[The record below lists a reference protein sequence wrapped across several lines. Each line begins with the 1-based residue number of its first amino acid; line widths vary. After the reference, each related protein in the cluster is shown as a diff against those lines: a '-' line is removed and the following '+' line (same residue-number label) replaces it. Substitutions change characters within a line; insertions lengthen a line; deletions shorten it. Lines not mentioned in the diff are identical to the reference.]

1 MRWQS
6 SSSSS
11 KNSTRAEMAVL
22 VLSIMR
28 CILSRRLIR
37 RVDANELS
45 TLMES
50 MNIHMEKAELLSL
63 IAIVDE
69 NGSGQIEFNE
79 FVLMMSNLRRGK
91 SNKLSKFVQMS
102 KQAFQI
108 RQEFHALDDNPVK
121 GCRVVPFKQDMR
133 QWTVF
138 LQGPADTPYDGGV
151 FRFHFQFGHDYP
163 YEPPIV
169 SLQTRIYHVN
179 FIMLLDGTAPTEWL
193 ASMWTPDWRSRTL
206 LERLVLLFRDPKPEL
221 MIPIY
226 NARDAPPT
234 VGTTARS
241 FGIDCF
247 NQFVEHPDE
256 FVRIATEITKQYA
269 TPPPSV

>member
-1 MRWQS
+1 
-6 SSSSS
+6 
-11 KNSTRAEMAVL
+11 
-22 VLSIMR
+22 
-28 CILSRRLIR
+28 
-37 RVDANELS
+37 
-45 TLMES
+45 
-50 MNIHMEKAELLSL
+50 
-63 IAIVDE
+63 
-69 NGSGQIEFNE
+69 
-79 FVLMMSNLRRGK
+79 MMSNLRRGK

-121 GCRVVPFKQDMR
+121 GCRVVPFKR
-133 QWTVF
+133 
-138 LQGPADTPYDGGV
+138 A
-151 FRFHFQFGHDYP
+151 FGHDYP

-206 LERLVLLFRDPKPEL
+206 LERLVLLFRDPEPEL

-241 FGIDCF
+241 FGMDCF

>member
-1 MRWQS
+1 MAATKDMYYVPDSLRREFS
-6 SSSSS
+6 VH
-11 KNSTRAEMAVL
+11 EMAEFL
-22 VLSIMR
+22 EQFKEFDTSGDGG
-28 CILSRRLIR
+28 
-37 RVDANELS
+37 VDANELS

-193 ASMWTPDWRSRTL
+193 ASMWTP
-206 LERLVLLFRDPKPEL
+206 
-221 MIPIY
+221 
-226 NARDAPPT
+226 
-234 VGTTARS
+234 GTTALKPFIHRHTIS
-241 FGIDCF
+241 L
-247 NQFVEHPDE
+247 
-256 FVRIATEITKQYA
+256 
-269 TPPPSV
+269 